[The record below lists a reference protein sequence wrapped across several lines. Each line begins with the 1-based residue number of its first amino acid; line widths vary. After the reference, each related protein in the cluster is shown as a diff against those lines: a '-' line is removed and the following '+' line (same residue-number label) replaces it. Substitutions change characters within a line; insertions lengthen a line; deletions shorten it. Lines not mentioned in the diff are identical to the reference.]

1 MKIRINRKI
10 LWIGML
16 VLLIGVGNYGMAI
29 RIPNKTNTRVN
40 DLAGILNRSEKAT
53 LENLLKDTEFET
65 SSQVALLTVP
75 SLEGEAP
82 EDFSLRVV
90 EKWDLGQKEF
100 DNGVLILVAM
110 AERKIRFE
118 VGYGLEPIL
127 TDAKS
132 SYIIRKFMTPAFK
145 QRNYYTGLYKGLK
158 AVTGLITKEFEITPE
173 QLKKFQKEQKKAKGT
188 HLPIGFIIFLVFII
202 VSIFKGGSRGG
213 GGRVASAILLGS
225 VLGGGGHRGGGG
237 GFSGGGFSGGGGS
250 FGGGG
255 ATGGW

>member
-110 AERKIRFE
+110 A
-118 VGYGLEPIL
+118 GLG
-127 TDAKS
+127 K
-132 SYIIRKFMTPAFK
+132 
-145 QRNYYTGLYKGLK
+145 
-158 AVTGLITKEFEITPE
+158 
-173 QLKKFQKEQKKAKGT
+173 
-188 HLPIGFIIFLVFII
+188 
-202 VSIFKGGSRGG
+202 
-213 GGRVASAILLGS
+213 
-225 VLGGGGHRGGGG
+225 
-237 GFSGGGFSGGGGS
+237 
-250 FGGGG
+250 
-255 ATGGW
+255 